1 MGKNEICSNDAWND
15 LIKFTKSVLFEKRHV
30 LVNDS
35 SEKNQVQKCL
45 DVIQKSIKI
54 TSLQSMMERLEAI
67 TRQLSLKFTTGPT
80 GKEFFI
86 SSDMFYV
93 EVVLNPE
100 NGRVKEV
107 KIAHQT
113 DPVSCPEIT
122 EILNNSDFVEFTKH
136 LDGLSA
142 IYQLNADK

>member
-1 MGKNEICSNDAWND
+1 MTKNNDTWQD
-15 LIKFTKSVLFEKRHV
+15 IIKLARSALYEKRHLV
-30 LVNDS
+30 LTDS
-35 SEKNQVQKCL
+35 NERAQVQRFL

-54 TSLQSMMERLEAI
+54 TSLQSMMERLETI
-67 TRQLSLKFTTGPT
+67 TRQLGLKFTTGPT
-80 GKEFFI
+80 GNEFFI

-100 NGRVKEV
+100 NGQVNEV
-107 KIAHQT
+107 KIAHQG
-113 DPVSCPEIT
+113 DPISCPEI
-122 EILNNSDFVEFTKH
+122 IDVLNNSDFPEFTKH